1 MPIRT
6 AAQSKLPRPRRNSG
20 VVLRGADSWLGLLAA
35 TTKGVGE
42 RSRVRVRIRAAVP
55 MKGDAFRLVVQSYTA
70 LSRQS
75 CGVPLD
81 SGTLVASLQRAV
93 SPEELQLGL
102 DLDVMHVG
110 PEGEELSQ
118 FLVYAWVEPGQP
130 DLEYDAALA
139 RPSSA
144 ALRGS
149 AFSRRDVVRGHTA
162 ELSLS
167 AA

>member
-6 AAQSKLPRPRRNSG
+6 AAQAKLPRPRRNSG

-42 RSRVRVRIRAAVP
+42 RSRVRVRIQAAVP
-55 MKGDAFRLVVQSYTA
+55 MKGDTFRLVVQSYTT
-70 LSRQS
+70 LSHQP
-75 CGVPLD
+75 CGHSLD

-110 PEGEELSQ
+110 PEGEEPSE
-118 FLVYAWVEPGQP
+118 FLVYAWAEPGQP

-139 RPSSA
+139 RPSNG
-144 ALRGS
+144 ALRGC
-149 AFSRRDVVRGHTA
+149 AYSRRDVVRGHTA